1 MHSLP
6 ILAVLLTV
14 PAAVRDGAYQPVG
27 GMPEGDRDAPPGD
40 GARTETALT
49 VEPEFARIP
58 AVSAASEI
66 ALPAADQTDLAEPA
80 IAQSTAIPEPDFG
93 GYASGLE
100 LTPAGQY
107 SAEFAQLEPAVL
119 IRPVQGIDAA
129 LASASDAGSTPA
141 FEPLPMP
148 AAPTALALAPL
159 PSPVDP
165 AAAPLLPEMET
176 RTAGQAMPVA
186 EAALVDASSAEDS
199 SVKTASGAHSLAASL
214 APPPKI
220 AYQFSEVDRAA
231 ADFANRQQA
240 GAPLAHAPRAEALA
254 ASTAAAVA
262 EDAIDAPMPPRSSG
276 GGAVEKTAFD
286 GDFLIV
292 AGGAVALP
300 SYEGSDDT
308 VISPAGGVAGRI
320 SGIGI
325 NARAAG
331 IALDLVPDGDG
342 AKLGIGL
349 GPVVR
354 YRTNRSG
361 RIVDPVVAS
370 LGKLKGVIEAG
381 VAASVTIKR
390 LLSGHD
396 QLTIGADV
404 RWDISG
410 RGSGYVVVPTISYLT
425 PLSRAQVMGVLVSAE
440 FADGRFAH
448 YNYDVSA
455 AGSLVSG
462 LPAYSARG
470 GLKAGNIGV
479 FTARDLNGNLL
490 DGGLVLGVGAMYGK
504 LFGSA
509 AETPLTSVR
518 GRRSQW
524 TFGAGLGYVF

>member
-1 MHSLP
+1 MRSLP

-14 PAAVRDGAYQPVG
+14 PAALRDGAYQPVG
-27 GMPEGDRDAPPGD
+27 GSPEGDRDAPPGD

-58 AVSAASEI
+58 VVAAPSEI
-66 ALPAADQTDLAEPA
+66 ALPAADRTDLAEPA
-80 IAQSTAIPEPDFG
+80 FVEAAAIPEPVFA
-93 GYASGLE
+93 GYSSGLE
-100 LTPAGQY
+100 LTPAGQN
-107 SAEFAQLEPAVL
+107 SADFAQLEPAVL

-141 FEPLPMP
+141 FEPLPTP
-148 AAPTALALAPL
+148 AAPAVLALAPL
-159 PSPVDP
+159 PRPAEPGPV
-165 AAAPLLPEMET
+165 PLASDIET
-176 RTAGQAMPVA
+176 RAAGQASLVA
-186 EAALVDASSAEDS
+186 EAASVEGSSAG
-199 SVKTASGAHSLAASL
+199 TQPLAAS
-214 APPPKI
+214 PPPSPKI
-220 AYQFSEVDRAA
+220 AYQFSEFDLAA
-231 ADFANRQQA
+231 AEFANRQPVTA
-240 GAPLAHAPRAEALA
+240 SVALAPRTEALA
-254 ASTAAAVA
+254 AATAVSGA
-262 EDAIDAPMPPRSSG
+262 EDALDAPMPPRSPD
-276 GGAVEKTAFD
+276 GGASEKTVFD
-286 GDFLIV
+286 GDFLII

-300 SYEGSDDT
+300 SYEGSNDT
-308 VISPAGGVAGRI
+308 VVIAAGGVAGRI

-342 AKLGIGL
+342 ARLGIGL

-354 YRTNRSG
+354 YRNNRAG

-370 LGKLKGVIEAG
+370 LGKLKGVVEAG

-509 AETPLTSVR
+509 AETPLTTVR